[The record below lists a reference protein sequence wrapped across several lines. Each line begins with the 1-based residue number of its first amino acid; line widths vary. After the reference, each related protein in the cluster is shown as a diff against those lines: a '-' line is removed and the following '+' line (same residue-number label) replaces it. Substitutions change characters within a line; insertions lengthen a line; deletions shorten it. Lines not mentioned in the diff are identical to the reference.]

1 MRKVLFKKFIP
12 AEWKVAEGK
21 GYSEKVKG
29 TGCYEPDFINE
40 GLFHEWGVS
49 CEESDSGYGNSTIA
63 LIETE
68 DGIIY
73 SVYPQFVKFIDK
85 IPA

>member
-12 AEWKVAEGK
+12 RVFHKVEGK
-21 GYSEKVKG
+21 NYTETVKG
-29 TGCYEPDFINE
+29 TGCYEPDFTNE

-63 LIETE
+63 LIETA

-73 SVYPQFVKFIDK
+73 SAYPQFVKFIDK